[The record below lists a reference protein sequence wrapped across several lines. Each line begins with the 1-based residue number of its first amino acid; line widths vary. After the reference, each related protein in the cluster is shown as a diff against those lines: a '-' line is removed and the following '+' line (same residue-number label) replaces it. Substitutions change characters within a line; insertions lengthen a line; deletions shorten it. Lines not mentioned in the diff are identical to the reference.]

1 MSKLFWG
8 LLILVVGL
16 ELVSLV
22 LVRGSGR
29 NQMFAPESLDAI
41 TDGMDEADVVK
52 ILGPPGNYTTSAS
65 AGIWKPGLSEGRLQ
79 VRKLAQRLSWT
90 YREWLD
96 DKGGV
101 VILLDDKAKVAWKFH
116 QSVHGKGIEF
126 SIGHSR

>member
-1 MSKLFWG
+1 MRNLFWG

-29 NQMFAPESLDAI
+29 NQIFTPQSLDTI

-65 AGIWKPGLSEGRLQ
+65 ARIWKPGLSEGRLQ

-101 VILLDDKAKVAWKFH
+101 VVLLDDKAKVVWKFY
-116 QSVHGKGIEF
+116 QSIDGKGIEF
-126 SIGHSR
+126 SVGHSR